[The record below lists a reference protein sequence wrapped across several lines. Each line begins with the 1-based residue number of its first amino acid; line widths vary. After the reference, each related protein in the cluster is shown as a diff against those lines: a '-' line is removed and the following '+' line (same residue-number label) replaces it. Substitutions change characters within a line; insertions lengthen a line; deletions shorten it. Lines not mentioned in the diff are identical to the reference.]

1 MGIIYLMSVLFLVIS
16 FILIKKTD
24 KVLDIISFTGITIVL
39 LMAYNAF
46 ICYVI
51 NFFSIPITLLSLSII
66 NIMFAV
72 LISSIILIKK
82 DVQKYKLDKFGL
94 LSIGIILIATLIVSY
109 LNFGFPFNIKYE
121 TGDPAVHYTTSAIF
135 ANQESLLN
143 LNTDEV
149 YGNYEGRK
157 IGSYVNSGIIM
168 KMCSSFMDEIDY
180 YKIFIGF
187 GIFILFMTGAMMY
200 STLEKFAK
208 TKGGKT
214 LALIVSLIYVMGY
227 PLNSL
232 LFGFEYLSLGILVL
246 GTIIHMIYYFE
257 EEELKFPFYIIIFA
271 LLNFDLFCSYYM
283 LVPYTYSA
291 LWIYFCIQAKK
302 KYNKIICKKNII
314 VLVVTLLVPFFLGY
328 IYHLAPNIYNIL
340 NLDDWKALQNSFDFS
355 SGIIN
360 YSFTLYGYIYVN
372 FYSNMLILMPL
383 IIYYIYKKIKKKEY
397 FSYDIIF
404 LVFLILFI
412 ILLGV
417 GVIFGKVSV
426 YFLMKNYY
434 ALWLILL
441 YMNFKGL
448 MYLYEKDKAKPWS
461 IVTFYVMLIVFNL
474 LFIDAP
480 LGKEP
485 INENE
490 NIVNVVEI
498 FGVNKTIIV
507 DREID
512 YNLDEIEI
520 LHYAKE
526 NLDFDNDTIEFMGD
540 PEQLFWEYGLLGY
553 VNYDDF
559 LVDPR
564 YGGQD
569 RLTLKAIN
577 AHEKIGKVDY
587 MVYFNKSNFYKEV
600 EDIIFENGEVIY
612 ENDAGG
618 IIKYNIEK
626 GN

>member
-1 MGIIYLMSVLFLVIS
+1 MGIIYLISVLFLVIS
-16 FILIKKTD
+16 FILIKKTE
-24 KVLDIISFTGITIVL
+24 KVLDIISFTGITIVVF
-39 LMAYNAF
+39 MAYNAF
-46 ICYVI
+46 VCYVI
-51 NFFSIPITLLSLSII
+51 NFFGIPITLLSLSII
-66 NIMFAV
+66 NILFAV
-72 LISSIILIKK
+72 LISGIILIKK
-82 DVQKYKLDKFGL
+82 EIQKYKLDKFGI
-94 LSIGIILIATLIVSY
+94 LSIGIILIATLVVSY

-121 TGDPAVHYTTSAIF
+121 TGDPAIHFTTSAVF
-135 ANQESLLN
+135 AKQDSLLN

-168 KMCSSFMDEIDY
+168 KCCSSFMDEIDY
-180 YKIFIGF
+180 YKVFIGF

-257 EEELKFPFYIIIFA
+257 KEELKFPFYIIIFA
-271 LLNFDLFCSYYM
+271 LLNFDVFCSYYM
-283 LVPYTYSA
+283 FVPYTYSA
-291 LWIYFCIQAKK
+291 LWIYFCIHSKK
-302 KYNKIICKKNII
+302 TNRKIICKENVII
-314 VLVVTLLVPFFLGY
+314 LSVTLLIPFFLGY

-340 NLDDWKALQNSFDFS
+340 HLDAWEALKNSLTFS
-355 SGIIN
+355 SGILN

-372 FYSNMLILMPL
+372 FYSNMLLLMPL
-383 IIYYIYKKIKKKEY
+383 TIYYIYKKIKKKEY

-404 LVFLILFI
+404 LAFLILFMG
-412 ILLGV
+412 ILGL
-417 GVIFGKVSV
+417 GVIFDKVSV

-448 MYLYEKDKAKPWS
+448 MYLYDKDKAKPWA
-461 IVTFYVMLIVFNL
+461 IITFYVMLIMFNL

-485 INENE
+485 KNKNE

-507 DREID
+507 DREED

-520 LHYAKE
+520 LRYAKE
-526 NLDFDNDTIEFMGD
+526 HLDFDNDTIEFMGD

-559 LVDPR
+559 LDDPQ

-569 RLTLKAIN
+569 RLTLKAMN
-577 AHEKIGKVDY
+577 AYKKIGKVNY
-587 MVYFNKSNFYKEV
+587 MVYFNRSNFYKEV
-600 EDIIFENGEVIY
+600 EDIIFKNGEVIY

-618 IIKYNIEK
+618 IIKYNIEE
-626 GN
+626 G

>member
-24 KVLDIISFTGITIVL
+24 KVLDIIRFTGITIVL

-383 IIYYIYKKIKKKEY
+383 TIYYIYKKIKKKEY
-397 FSYDIIF
+397 FSYDVIF

-507 DREID
+507 DRETD

-520 LHYAKE
+520 LRYAKE

-559 LVDPR
+559 LVDPQ

-587 MVYFNKSNFYKEV
+587 MVYFNKSDFYKEV